1 MTKTKTIL
9 SLLLLSAVCATPASA
24 NFFSNSKWNTMLN
37 VGSAP
42 SPTPAQ
48 LRAIGDS
55 SYANVPVRRGPTFQ
69 SQTVAPPTVDVDED
83 AYDNGAYDD
92 EDVVGSAYEN
102 GAYDE
107 EVVGSVAVVT
117 PTKSAYVT
125 KSTKTVAAH
134 TAITK
139 KTITA
144 KAAAPLKANSLAG
157 MEGKPVFG
165 VKGERL
171 GHVLAVDQKSR
182 KLELQ
187 LPTGIAIS
195 MPASLVVDKGNRVV
209 AATMTKA
216 DTMAMAKSQTGRTT
230 AMNVNIKNYKTRA

>member
-1 MTKTKTIL
+1 MKTKTML

-24 NFFSNSKWNTMLN
+24 NFFSNPRLNMMLN

-42 SPTPAQ
+42 NPTPQQ

-55 SYANVPVRRGPTFQ
+55 RYANAPLRRGPTVQ
-69 SQTVAPPTVDVDED
+69 SQVDIPPAVDVDEE
-83 AYDNGAYDD
+83 AYESGTYENSTYDD
-92 EDVVGSAYEN
+92 EDVI
-102 GAYDE
+102 
-107 EVVGSVAVVT
+107 GSVVVVT
-117 PTKSAYVT
+117 PTKTAYAT
-125 KSTKTVAAH
+125 KSTKTVATH
-134 TAITK
+134 TAVTK
-139 KTITA
+139 KTVTA
-144 KAAAPLKANSLAG
+144 KAAAPLKANSLAS

-165 VKGERL
+165 AKGERL
-171 GHVLAVDQKSR
+171 GDVLAVDQRSR

-195 MPASLVVDKGNRVV
+195 MPASLAVDKGNRVV

-230 AMNVNIKNYKTRA
+230 AMNVNIKNHKTRA